1 MINDIRDAFKQNF
14 EKLRWMDLQ
23 TLILAKNKADSI
35 SDMIGKVAAL
45 YLLNV

>member
-14 EKLRWMDLQ
+14 EKLRWMDMN

-35 SDMIGKVAAL
+35 IDMIG
-45 YLLNV
+45 NIGN